1 MSETVLSIGQSLSD
15 DVGLPRYS
23 NLFGNLDQNARR
35 ILNSIKDGLLL
46 DVFSDADW
54 EMLKKSATIS
64 VLGGGVTTYSLSSD
78 FDRIINDTIWDST
91 NSRSVRG
98 PVDLREWQVYVSGS
112 SQIAGLELVCRIQ
125 GDQDNNQKVLT
136 FYPDTS
142 ASTVSFWYISKK
154 CVYSSGG
161 EVKETITADDDLFIV
176 PDKAVRAAAKWRLLR
191 SMGMDFNDEQMEYE
205 ALVED
210 LMANDTGGKKIHTNR
225 MMKYDIANVP
235 QTGFGS

>member
-15 DVGLPRYS
+15 DVGLPRYN
-23 NLFGNLDQNARR
+23 NLFGNMEQNARR

-54 EMLKKSATIS
+54 EMLKVSSTIS
-64 VLGGGVTTYSLSSD
+64 VLGSGVTTYDLPSD

-91 NSRSVRG
+91 NSRPVRG
-98 PVDLREWQVYVSGS
+98 PVDLREWQVYVSGA
-112 SQIAGLELVCRIQ
+112 SQIAGLDLVCRIQ
-125 GDQDNNQKVLT
+125 GDQDNNEKVMT

-142 ASTVSFWYISKK
+142 ASTVLFWYISKK
-154 CVYSSGG
+154 CVYSSAN
-161 EVKETITADDDLFIV
+161 ETKETITADDDLFIV

-191 SMGMDFNDEQMEYE
+191 SIGMDFKDELMEYKS
-205 ALVED
+205 LVDD

-225 MMKYDIANVP
+225 MMKFDIANVP